1 MAASN
6 AKIKGIRNMDCAQ
19 SLELLSEYRVGA
31 LDETNRNGVSEHL
44 SLCPTCDDVFKDLN
58 SIVIAAA
65 ILRDGADV
73 TFPDES
79 VLWQRMLSEKKLA
92 IH

>member
-1 MAASN
+1 
-6 AKIKGIRNMDCAQ
+6 MDCAQ
-19 SLELLSEYRVGA
+19 SLELLSEYRAGA
-31 LDETNRNGVSEHL
+31 LDESNRNGISAHL
-44 SLCPTCDDVFKDLN
+44 SLCPTCDDVFKDLD

-65 ILRDGADV
+65 ILRDEAEV

-79 VLWQRMLSEKKLA
+79 LLWQRMVADKKLF